1 MMLATETSPPTWQQ
15 QAYSQLLSAHTGR
28 CAFCR
33 PTQRR
38 AQPLA
43 GHAVRPL
50 CGRYVS
56 GQV

>member
-1 MMLATETSPPTWQQ
+1 MMLATETSPPTWQ